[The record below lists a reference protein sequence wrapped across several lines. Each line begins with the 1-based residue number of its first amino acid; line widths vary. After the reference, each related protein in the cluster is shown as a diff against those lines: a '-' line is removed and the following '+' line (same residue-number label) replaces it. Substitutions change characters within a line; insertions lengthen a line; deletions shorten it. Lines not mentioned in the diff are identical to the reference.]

1 MVLKGLEQLV
11 EEAAMQAFEPNI
23 TTSSDEKKFASFR
36 KAAERSVI
44 CVHVKLDGINIAVPV
59 INQNQSLAHLAK
71 VSEFEYFIVPC
82 GCSLWIYICAHAMAK
97 VQPQSATYSCLN
109 S

>member
-11 EEAAMQAFEPNI
+11 EEAAMQAFDSNNGA
-23 TTSSDEKKFASFR
+23 DGKKFSSLR
-36 KAAERSVI
+36 KVTVKSVI

-71 VSEFEYFIVPC
+71 VREQNCVK
-82 GCSLWIYICAHAMAK
+82 LQNKKWH
-97 VQPQSATYSCLN
+97 
-109 S
+109 

>member
-23 TTSSDEKKFASFR
+23 NNTTDEKKFASFR
-36 KAAERSVI
+36 KAAGKSVI

-71 VSEFEYFIVPC
+71 VCET
-82 GCSLWIYICAHAMAK
+82 SLKLKLSRIFDIRQYTRLAIG
-97 VQPQSATYSCLN
+97 
-109 S
+109 